1 MLKFTAQLTTLV
13 LLLFTGVFSLSA
25 QDAAADAEPSA
36 AAIYN
41 DALGKVKEKAYEE
54 ALPLF
59 EEAIAKADSTDDTGK
74 KVISLAGRNGAVCA
88 YRAGTTARKA
98 GEMEKALDYYDR
110 GVKLNGEYFGN
121 HLGKAQTLE
130 DMEDKAAEA
139 LAAYVAAGQA
149 AEMSEDNADK
159 APALYR
165 KAQNFSALAYIKEDD
180 NEKAIMLAD
189 AYLEARGD
197 AGDSYIASYYK
208 ASALNKLE
216 KNEEALEAI
225 QASIAALPED
235 EEADKY
241 HLIHGLIQQALGNV
255 DEAIAAYE
263 LVQDEKYK
271 GAAESRIQALKQ

>member
-1 MLKFTAQLTTLV
+1 MLKFTAQLTTLI
-13 LLLFTGVFSLSA
+13 LLFTCTLSLTA
-25 QDAAADAEPSA
+25 QDAAAGAEPSA
-36 AAIYN
+36 AAVYN

-59 EEAIAKADSTDDTGK
+59 EEAIAKADSTDATGK

-88 YRAGTTARKA
+88 YRAGTMARKA
-98 GEMEKALDYYDR
+98 GEMEKALDYYAR

-130 DMEDKAAEA
+130 GIEGKENEA
-139 LAAYVAAGQA
+139 LAAYVAAGQV
-149 AEMSEDNADK
+149 AEMSEGNADK

-189 AYLEARGD
+189 AYLEARGE
-197 AGDSYIASYYK
+197 AADSYIASYYK
-208 ASALNKLE
+208 ASALNKLD

-225 QASIAALPED
+225 QASIAALPGD
-235 EEADKY
+235 EESDKY

-263 LVQDEKYK
+263 KVQNEKYK

>member
-13 LLLFTGVFSLSA
+13 LLFACTLTLSA
-25 QDAAADAEPSA
+25 QDAATEAEPSA

-59 EEAIAKADSTDDTGK
+59 EEAIAKADSTDDMGK
-74 KVISLAGRNGAVCA
+74 KVISLSGRNGAVCA

-110 GVKLNGEYFGN
+110 GVTLNGEYFGN
-121 HLGKAQTLE
+121 HLGKAQALE
-130 DMEDKAAEA
+130 DMEGKVEEA
-139 LAAYVAAGQA
+139 LAAYIAAGDA
-149 AEMSEDNADK
+149 ASASEGNADK

-197 AGDSYIASYYK
+197 QGDAYIAAYYK
-208 ASALNKLE
+208 ASALNKME

-225 QASIAALPED
+225 QLSIEALPED
-235 EEADKY
+235 EDADKY
-241 HLIHGLIQQALGNV
+241 HLIHGLIQQSLGNV

-263 LVQDEKYK
+263 LVQGEKYK